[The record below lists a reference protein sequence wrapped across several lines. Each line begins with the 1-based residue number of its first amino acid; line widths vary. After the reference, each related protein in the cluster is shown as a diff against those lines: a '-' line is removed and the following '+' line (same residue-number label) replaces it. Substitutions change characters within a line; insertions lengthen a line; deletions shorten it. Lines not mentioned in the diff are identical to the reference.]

1 MSRPVRVSS
10 APATAHPDD
19 PVVTVGSS
27 GAETP
32 DAGQGSGRPTTLVT
46 AVSPPDPQGRATVE
60 VLADGWRFEFLVEDA
75 ARAELR
81 ERATRAGSAGAGTGG
96 PLEIRAIIPGR
107 VAAVAVAPGDEVELG
122 QTLLVVE
129 AMKMQNELRAPRAGI
144 VGRVPAAA
152 GATIELGDVL
162 VVLE

>member
-1 MSRPVRVSS
+1 MTRPVRVSS
-10 APATAHPDD
+10 APTTAHPDD
-19 PVVTVGSS
+19 PVVTVDSEG
-27 GAETP
+27 ETP
-32 DAGQGSGRPTTLVT
+32 GAGQGSDRPTTMVT
-46 AVSPPDPQGRATVE
+46 AVSAPDPHGRATVE
-60 VLADGWRFEFLVEDA
+60 VLADGWRLEFLVEDA

-96 PLEIRAIIPGR
+96 PLEIRALIPGR
-107 VAAVAVAPGDEVELG
+107 VAAVAVAPGDKVELG

-129 AMKMQNELRAPRAGI
+129 DLKMNNELRAPGAGI